1 MKTVKTG
8 VLCLGLL
15 VAGAVFGAPPPIARG
30 ALIPGASRPAA
41 TAKPAAK
48 PGAKPAAKPAAAKP
62 AAPAAKKGPPPM
74 TGKPAGAGNG
84 PRAPYRGA
92 IAIDA
97 SNGRILFADNA
108 NTTAYPASVTKL
120 MTFLLVLEDVEAG
133 RYKLTDSARASRYAT
148 TMEPSSVGIKPGETM
163 TIDDLLFSIMVKS
176 ANDAAVVLAEHA
188 AWARSGQ
195 QGPLPAD
202 AKGREW
208 VDAFVARMNRRA
220 HELGMDATR
229 YASPNGLPPMLN
241 EKRGFDTSTAAD
253 IAKLCRRIVR
263 IPGALKYTSCATR
276 MITDGSGQKA
286 GLSTHNYFLPGSHDK
301 DGCARPIPGCDGLK
315 TGYTAASGSSIALTA
330 ARNGRR
336 AIVVVLGSAGR
347 HEREAAAGRILRD
360 ALDAL
365 TIW

>member
-1 MKTVKTG
+1 MKKTIASCLFL
-8 VLCLGLL
+8 VLAGTLL
-15 VAGAVFGAPPPIARG
+15 
-30 ALIPGASRPAA
+30 
-41 TAKPAAK
+41 
-48 PGAKPAAKPAAAKP
+48 
-62 AAPAAKKGPPPM
+62 AAPAAKKA
-74 TGKPAGAGNG
+74 TAKPAVAK
-84 PRAPYRGA
+84 PAAAAPVGLPETAFRKTPYVGA
-92 IAIDA
+92 IAVDA
-97 SNGRILFADNA
+97 ETGRVLFERNADQIA
-108 NTTAYPASVTKL
+108 RPASVTKL
-120 MTFLLVLEDVEAG
+120 MTMLLCLEDMHA
-133 RYKLTDSARASRYAT
+133 YKYDVTTKVTASVRCSQ
-148 TMEPSSVGIKPGETM
+148 EKPSSVGLRAGQTM
-163 TIDDLLFSIMVKS
+163 TVDDLLMSIMVKS

-188 AWARSGQ
+188 AWVRSGQ